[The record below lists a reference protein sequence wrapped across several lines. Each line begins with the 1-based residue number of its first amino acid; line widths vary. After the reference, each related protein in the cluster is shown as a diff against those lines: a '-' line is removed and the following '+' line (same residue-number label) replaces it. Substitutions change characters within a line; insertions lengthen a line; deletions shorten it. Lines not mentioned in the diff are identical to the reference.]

1 MGSRDNALWQQ
12 CWLNEQTDFHQNEVN
27 RLLTRFWRGLNLAQG
42 SRVFVPLCGKSLDMI
57 WLAQQGHEV
66 IGIELSPL
74 AVRAFFRENR
84 MQPSRRKVG
93 KFTLWQYNNIS
104 ILCGDYFAVTQA
116 DLGSI
121 DVVYDRAALTAL
133 PEDIRCLYVA
143 HLKEIVPAACKVFLL
158 TVEDADEGETR
169 EVTLGTSAEIT
180 ALYSAA
186 FEIEL
191 AHVES
196 VLEPT
201 SDHADGITKCS
212 EHKVY
217 RLIPR

>member
-1 MGSRDNALWQQ
+1 MSSRDNALWQQ
-12 CWLNEQTDFHQNEVN
+12 CWRDQQTDFHQHDVN
-27 RLLTRFWRGLNLAQG
+27 RLLVRFWRGLDLVPG

-66 IGIELSPL
+66 IGLELSPV
-74 AVRAFFRENR
+74 AVRAFFLENR

-93 KFTLWQYNNIS
+93 QFTLWQCGKIS
-104 ILCGDYFAVTQA
+104 ILCGDYFSVSRA
-116 DLGSI
+116 DLGCI

-133 PEDIRCLYVA
+133 PEDIRRHYVA
-143 HLKEIVPAACKVFLL
+143 HLKLIVPPACKVFLL

-169 EVTLGTSAEIT
+169 EVTLGASAEIT
-180 ALYSAA
+180 TLYTEA
-186 FEIEL
+186 FAIEL

-196 VLEPT
+196 VLEPDT
-201 SDHADGITKCS
+201 DDVAVMKCS